1 MFTFE
6 GGHKTKSPKINI
18 SLLFGVFHELA
29 FLKDSF
35 QNQDLRLNF
44 LMLEPTQKKLA
55 SIFLLFLII
64 HNEIHNQTFCTYL
77 HLVISMQERVP

>member
-1 MFTFE
+1 MFAICVILLEVMFTFE

-44 LMLEPTQKKLA
+44 LMLEPTQRKLA
-55 SIFLLFLII
+55 SIFLI
-64 HNEIHNQTFCTYL
+64 TFD
-77 HLVISMQERVP
+77 HS